1 VNRISFYLNNPIST
15 TTGKNHGTSPRISR
29 YDPTAM
35 NRITD
40 ITDLVLDDSNS
51 DDEDSIID
59 NGFNSSMEIAQDVE
73 NGRVVRK
80 GRRRR
85 GGGQDD
91 DDYGGGVLGLSKCRQ
106 LLVIIAIVS
115 VICGASLAIL
125 YAVGRIDDPQTI
137 QGSYLVSTTDNV
149 EEESST
155 QQQKL
160 LEMAE
165 RVITACDEDKL
176 NDDMSACQHLCHG
189 SMCCFETDEYGC
201 QDDASK
207 DCAVYAGCEAL
218 VTGIPLGGTSADEE

>member
-1 VNRISFYLNNPIST
+1 
-15 TTGKNHGTSPRISR
+15 
-29 YDPTAM
+29 M
-35 NRITD
+35 NRIAD

-85 GGGQDD
+85 GGQNDD
-91 DDYGGGVLGLSKCRQ
+91 DTDYVGGILGLSKCRQ
-106 LLVIIAIVS
+106 VVVIIAIVS

-125 YAVGRIDDPQTI
+125 FAVDRIDEPQTI
-137 QGSYLVSTTDNV
+137 QGAYLVSTTDNV
-149 EEESST
+149 DEESST
-155 QQQKL
+155 QKQQQL

-176 NDDMSACQHLCHG
+176 NKDMSVCQHLCHG

-201 QDDASK
+201 QDDVSK

>member
-1 VNRISFYLNNPIST
+1 
-15 TTGKNHGTSPRISR
+15 
-29 YDPTAM
+29 M

-73 NGRVVRK
+73 NGRVRK
-80 GRRRR
+80 GRRRI

-91 DDYGGGVLGLSKCRQ
+91 YDYGGGVLGLSKCRQ

-149 EEESST
+149 DEESSST
-155 QQQKL
+155 QKQQQL

-176 NDDMSACQHLCHG
+176 NDDMADCQHLCHG

-201 QDDASK
+201 QDDVSK

-218 VTGIPLGGTSADEE
+218 IEGIPLDGIDEDEK

>member
-1 VNRISFYLNNPIST
+1 
-15 TTGKNHGTSPRISR
+15 
-29 YDPTAM
+29 M
-35 NRITD
+35 NRIAD

-73 NGRVVRK
+73 NGRVRK

-91 DDYGGGVLGLSKCRQ
+91 DYYAGGILGLSKCRQ

-125 YAVGRIDDPQTI
+125 FAVDRIDEPQTI

-149 EEESST
+149 DEESSST
-155 QQQKL
+155 QQQQL

-176 NDDMSACQHLCHG
+176 NDDMSVCQHLCHG

-201 QDDASK
+201 QDDVSK

-218 VTGIPLGGTSADEE
+218 IEGIPLGGTSADEE

>member
-1 VNRISFYLNNPIST
+1 
-15 TTGKNHGTSPRISR
+15 
-29 YDPTAM
+29 M

-85 GGGQDD
+85 GRQDD
-91 DDYGGGVLGLSKCRQ
+91 GADYYGGGVLGLSKCRQ
-106 LLVIIAIVS
+106 LGVIIAIVS
-115 VICGASLAIL
+115 VMCGASLAIL
-125 YAVGRIDDPQTI
+125 FAIDSISHEPQI
-137 QGSYLVSTTDNV
+137 EGSYLVSKTDNV
-149 EEESST
+149 DGESST
-155 QQQKL
+155 QQQQL

-165 RVITACDEDKL
+165 RVITACDENKL
-176 NDDMSACQHLCHG
+176 NEDMSDCQHLCHG

-218 VTGIPLGGTSADEE
+218 VTGIPLGGASADAE